1 MINMV
6 TLFKILLLI
15 QLSHFVCDY
24 VFTTKSMIE
33 AKAFSRQWFPIFQ
46 HACIHGLFLCGLLM
60 LVDIP
65 QDLRTQIFI
74 IETSSHFAID
84 YLKGLICRKIDKIK
98 DEKKYYILVGMDQ
111 YAHQIMK
118 IVILYVI
125 FNYYGCI

>member
-1 MINMV
+1 MM
-6 TLFKILLLI
+6 TLFKILLLM
-15 QLSHFVCDY
+15 QLSHFMCDY

-33 AKAFSRQWFPIFQ
+33 VKEFSKKWFPIFQ
-46 HACIHGLFLCGLLM
+46 HACIHGLVLCGLLIW
-60 LVDIP
+60 VDVP

-74 IETSSHFAID
+74 IESSSHFIID
-84 YLKGLICRKIDKIK
+84 YFKGILCRKIDKIK
-98 DEKKYYILVGMDQ
+98 NEKKYYVLVGLDQ